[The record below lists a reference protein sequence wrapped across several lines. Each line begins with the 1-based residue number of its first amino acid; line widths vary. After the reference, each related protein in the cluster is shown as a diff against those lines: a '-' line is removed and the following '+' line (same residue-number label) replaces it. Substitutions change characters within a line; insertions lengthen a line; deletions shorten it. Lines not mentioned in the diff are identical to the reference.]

1 MPPLMLNGKMD
12 ELEVNLAKI
21 STLIKIQIDSHCYM
35 LIVKGHLSL
44 IQRTINHQ
52 QLTYISYC
60 SN

>member
-21 STLIKIQIDSHCYM
+21 STLIKIQINSHCKM
-35 LIVKGHLSL
+35 LIVNGHLSL
-44 IQRTINHQ
+44 IQRTINYQ
-52 QLTYISYC
+52 QLTYISSR